1 MAPSGFVQG
10 TFPGKGL
17 SDLPPLARGFSRAMR
32 VYQKRIIDFKVNF
45 VRIIKRLDKKKAA
58 AYFFHFVQAVS
69 FGFSPVFQKEE
80 NGSSTTFL

>member
-1 MAPSGFVQG
+1 
-10 TFPGKGL
+10 
-17 SDLPPLARGFSRAMR
+17 
-32 VYQKRIIDFKVNF
+32 VNF
-45 VRIIKRLDKKKAA
+45 VRTIKRLDKKKAA